1 MEDREK
7 EETSSS
13 RRRRRC
19 ASAQDVLVPLLFP

>member
-13 RRRRRC
+13 RRRC